1 MNENMETTPTAEI
14 TAEAT
19 PTPTDIPT
27 PTPTAIPT
35 EAPTPAPTPLP
46 DTESDAEIIVED
58 TDAPIPTETTEAEE
72 TEAETVETET
82 EEQTTAEMETEE
94 QTTEEVSQTVIEF
107 PEQIDAN
114 IINEPIAIEQ
124 IQPFEI
130 EQTET
135 LTVKEEYTIMDKPLT
150 EYTPTEGLLLLILFV
165 LLFRMIFDYV
175 RRCI

>member
-19 PTPTDIPT
+19 PMPTDIPT

-35 EAPTPAPTPLP
+35 DTPTPAPTPLP
-46 DTESDAEIIVED
+46 DTEIGAEIIVED
-58 TDAPIPTETTEAEE
+58 TDTPIPTETTEAEE
-72 TEAETVETET
+72 TEAEIEETET
-82 EEQTTAEMETEE
+82 EEQTTAEAT
-94 QTTEEVSQTVIEF
+94 QTVIEF

-130 EQTET
+130 EQTEA

-165 LLFRMIFDYV
+165 LLFRMIFDYG
-175 RRCI
+175 RRDI

>member
-1 MNENMETTPTAEI
+1 MNENTETTPTAEI

-35 EAPTPAPTPLP
+35 DTPTPAPTPLP
-46 DTESDAEIIVED
+46 DTESGAEIIAED
-58 TDAPIPTETTEAEE
+58 TDAPISTEAEE
-72 TEAETVETET
+72 TEAETEET
-82 EEQTTAEMETEE
+82 ETEE
-94 QTTEEVSQTVIEF
+94 QTTEEVTQAVIEF

-135 LTVKEEYTIMDKPLT
+135 LTVKEEYTIMDKPVT

-165 LLFRMIFDYV
+165 LLFRTIFDYG
-175 RRCI
+175 RRDI